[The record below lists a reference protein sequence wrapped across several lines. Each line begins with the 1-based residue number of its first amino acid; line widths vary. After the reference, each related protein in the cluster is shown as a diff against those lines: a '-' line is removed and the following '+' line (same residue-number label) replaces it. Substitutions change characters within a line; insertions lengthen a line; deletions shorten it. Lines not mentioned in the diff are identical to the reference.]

1 MTLSVATPPKGFSQF
16 STMEVCFNCAV
27 AIRRET
33 FNGGEP
39 WLHGYKGYKRCVP
52 AYVKGQLA
60 ALIDAAGAA
69 ALAENT
75 HRHMDGYP
83 RSDLSSAS
91 TRATETLRE
100 FCVANRGTICA

>member
-1 MTLSVATPPKGFSQF
+1 MTLSVATPPKGVSQWC
-16 STMEVCFNCAV
+16 TMEVCFNCGV

-52 AYVKGQLA
+52 AYVRKQFA
-60 ALIDAAGAA
+60 ALIDAAEVAA
-69 ALAENT
+69 IAENT
-75 HRHMDGYP
+75 NRHMDGYP
-83 RSDLSSAS
+83 RSDLMSAS

-100 FCVANRGTICA
+100 FCIANRGTLCS

>member
-1 MTLSVATPPKGFSQF
+1 MTVSVATPPKGVSQF

-52 AYVKGQLA
+52 AFVKGQFA
-60 ALIDAAGAA
+60 ALIDLAGAA
-69 ALAENT
+69 AAFEDAD
-75 HRHMDGYP
+75 RHMDGYP
-83 RSDLSSAS
+83 RESR
-91 TRATETLRE
+91 TRDRVVTTEALRE
-100 FCVANRGTICA
+100 FCVANKTVLCS